1 MNFIESKYIE
11 QINNLQKELAILKLQ
26 ESKISKA
33 VNLKEYSDGS
43 SGTLEGAAETV
54 ADTSLDLLK
63 GYLTAAGIHR
73 ALSGEKVKPE
83 ELSSLRATPI
93 IRHNIQDFMSNL
105 VAAPLMGVGSKLAAA
120 IINAAGRNP
129 LDFAK
134 AVELTR
140 YNPYAI
146 ASPDEERRKTVAP
159 QNPQQTQQTG
169 PTP

>member
-11 QINNLQKELAILKLQ
+11 QINNLQKELATLKLQ

-43 SGTLEGAAETV
+43 LGTLEGAAETV
-54 ADTSLDLLK
+54 ADTSIDLLK
-63 GYLTAAGIHR
+63 GYLTAAGIQR
-73 ALSGEKVKPE
+73 ALSGGKVKPE
-83 ELSSLRATPI
+83 ELSTLGATPI
-93 IRHNIQDFMSNL
+93 IRHNIQDFVSNL
-105 VAAPLMGVGSKLAAA
+105 IAAPMIGIGSKLAAA

>member
-1 MNFIESKYIE
+1 MI
-11 QINNLQKELAILKLQ
+11 
-26 ESKISKA
+26 
-33 VNLKEYSDGS
+33 
-43 SGTLEGAAETV
+43 
-54 ADTSLDLLK
+54 
-63 GYLTAAGIHR
+63 GI
-73 ALSGEKVKPE
+73 
-83 ELSSLRATPI
+83 
-93 IRHNIQDFMSNL
+93 
-105 VAAPLMGVGSKLAAA
+105 GSKLAAA

>member
-11 QINNLQKELAILKLQ
+11 QINNLQKELATLKLQ

-43 SGTLEGAAETV
+43 SGTLEGATETV
-54 ADTSLDLLK
+54 VDTSIDLLK
-63 GYLTAAGIHR
+63 GYLTAAGIQR
-73 ALSGEKVKPE
+73 ALSGAKVTSD
-83 ELSSLRATPI
+83 ELSTLRATPI
-93 IRHNIQDFMSNL
+93 IRHNIQDFVSNL
-105 VAAPLMGVGSKLAAA
+105 IAAPMIGIGSKLAAA